1 MKVVVDQ
8 DRCVGNGVCESIAGD
23 LFVVD
28 DDAIARPRHD
38 EIPADR
44 YESALEAVESCPSQA
59 LRISE

>member
-1 MKVVVDQ
+1 MKVVVNE
-8 DRCVGNGVCESIAGD
+8 DRCVGNGVCESIAAD

-28 DDAIARPRHD
+28 DDAIARPQLD

-44 YESALEAVESCPSQA
+44 YEAALEAVRACPSQA